1 MSRQPDCNLEVA
13 PQKDFRWGSE
23 LKVLFH
29 SFADVTVLYN
39 QAKGSCGWQTDMPAT
54 KPFLHLLHVT
64 DPCKLGRCWVNVAMS
79 SNGGVEKVE
88 WTYRGAM
95 LAMLGGLQKG
105 GELSMAWPGTKNELP
120 WTSVLDGMAEK
131 YNGNLKTLLLLQDK
145 RVADL
150 VRTSSRHDGVFPPGV
165 QVPRSMLEQF
175 PEEVED
181 PDAVRILE
189 HRLRMCPRIFAGP
202 NLKWG
207 GKRLPL
213 FRDQDRGAEEVAELE
228 EQRAT
233 HGRLVWA
240 AIRIWAWSKL
250 VKVWASL
257 RWSDLQAI
265 IPAELVLVE
274 GRLVTTLRWTKTSEE
289 LPVAISEHAFILGRD
304 WQKVGFNLLKAH
316 AGYKRDY
323 LMSCWDPGSAARG
336 ADRCERLDEREIAA
350 DLVPVVI
357 IRQVNRDDAS
367 RQREFVTKR
376 QWERRGVHRA
386 SSPSS
391 STDAGSVLDRWSNSA
406 GGRPSPLKPDR
417 YPDGPAMETESD
429 GSSAL
434 RFGVPRSSFRPGD
447 AEERGHAD
455 TGTTRQRRGASPAQ
469 RWIDSAD
476 HQQGTSTT
484 TPLIVE
490 IDETATIAF
499 FERSC
504 PGQGEARG
512 SEPFEPRPLFEYRL
526 QSDCFTERFRPGDVW
541 SENFISGG
549 YPTFG
554 VSIDEIEQ
562 FTATQPISQ
571 TDPTEQ
577 PSPRRRHYDD
587 DAAQAALE
595 VIAVLTRLK
604 RTWKSQATEAMA
616 SVANQT
622 ATQQLSLQKRYK
634 EWRLAKKQHKLA
646 DRYKE
651 KKEKD
656 PKVMAEEEVTKEK
669 AKDKEKDWE
678 ELEKAKEK
686 VKVAG
691 RMVKAEF
698 DQEFEISEGDTDKG
712 HEDVEK
718 SFASQIGRR
727 LTEED
732 QKDPQVPRQEKNP
745 QLRQGRLLEE
755 KLDEAMASAGSIES
769 VLLLEREYKGKKRRQ
784 SWQSFEKKKQE
795 KLPNPQC
802 QMQKQN
808 RGSASSM
815 NWSRGRKLWRKKVQR
830 SSVRSKKKKSVSE
843 RWKKQNEGP
852 RSQGLS
858 RLLKTAKESWFEKK
872 AVELVESFVQN
883 SAGQAKRTK
892 ETEDAYFK
900 ACRTLENSQSDFVD
914 ALQKVQDVAQRMQ
927 GEKIRKFFPLRNIVV
942 EKHKDDENPFNRY
955 FPAVCLCDYGSISSQ
970 IREANRKYVE
980 QKRQHPD
987 MFPEMEPPVEEQQE
1001 IPYAAS
1007 KKMARPEPAPEAKPG
1022 QDATMEARAADLQ
1035 EMQRQGPEVVNLE
1048 DESKVDESKK
1058 SDKQNIWTEA
1068 PPLPPGFWENRTQK
1082 EAQKE
1087 AFRKKY
1093 EEHSKQKLRETLERS
1108 LGKGSS
1114 GHSSGTAGQGETSE
1128 DKKGGES
1135 KAEAKERKA
1144 DPGPDEAGS
1153 DPSTSEESESSEE
1166 CDDPPVQV
1174 QPTDMEEIAEPKFTD
1189 AFKNLEQ
1196 LDGERVE
1203 DNRQSRSIVWRIKE
1217 KDGGKVNP
1225 RAKEKERKDMAKPL
1239 EHSVLCKQEEDL
1251 GSDEEEEKVK
1261 AVDKVEEKEKARKEE
1276 KERKAK
1282 EEVKDLEPI
1291 TNPFYGRLPNLGFTD
1306 SEEELERISAEEQN
1320 HGAQHYLTVSSMVM
1334 VSPDGKAKV
1343 PDDLTELLDSTP
1355 NGKWARNNV
1364 CGSQGSLSWMEVEDY
1379 NAWRRRK

>member
-1 MSRQPDCNLEVA
+1 
-13 PQKDFRWGSE
+13 
-23 LKVLFH
+23 
-29 SFADVTVLYN
+29 
-39 QAKGSCGWQTDMPAT
+39 
-54 KPFLHLLHVT
+54 
-64 DPCKLGRCWVNVAMS
+64 
-79 SNGGVEKVE
+79 
-88 WTYRGAM
+88 
-95 LAMLGGLQKG
+95 
-105 GELSMAWPGTKNELP
+105 
-120 WTSVLDGMAEK
+120 
-131 YNGNLKTLLLLQDK
+131 
-145 RVADL
+145 
-150 VRTSSRHDGVFPPGV
+150 
-165 QVPRSMLEQF
+165 
-175 PEEVED
+175 
-181 PDAVRILE
+181 
-189 HRLRMCPRIFAGP
+189 
-202 NLKWG
+202 
-207 GKRLPL
+207 LPL

-914 ALQKVQDVAQRMQ
+914 ALQKVQDVKARPVVPALVEAAESSSKRNESERHCGPLRIVASVRMRHVIRREEARLWTNGTAAQSGEAEWTSKTAKATTIRPGLVVRDVGTCAYGIAVE

-1035 EMQRQGPEVVNLE
+1035 EMQRSAKSKK

-1174 QPTDMEEIAEPKFTD
+1174 QPTDMEEIACKALQEGSEKRTEAMEARGSPGSIGTLSK
-1189 AFKNLEQ
+1189 ALEGAVKMLGQ
-1196 LDGERVE
+1196 YLAAVENAPTGGGQQAIEINRVDQGAE
-1203 DNRQSRSIVWRIKE
+1203 VYAHNQPNQDQYPRPNVVESGSIR
-1217 KDGGKVNP
+1217 
-1225 RAKEKERKDMAKPL
+1225 
-1239 EHSVLCKQEEDL
+1239 
-1251 GSDEEEEKVK
+1251 
-1261 AVDKVEEKEKARKEE
+1261 
-1276 KERKAK
+1276 
-1282 EEVKDLEPI
+1282 DLEPI